1 MQCGL
6 CSFGKIG
13 LGLVVLAGAAV
24 GGALVAP
31 LLTGTNAVAQAGSG
45 SVAPVRIATVDV
57 LSLVERMV
65 TSERYAS
72 SRQTNVNAQAKM
84 LEDERNKLGPV
95 ANEAQAAM
103 QKAVAES
110 QGLKDGDPKLE
121 ELKKTFQDAQN
132 KMQGLQQQEGE
143 LQRKAQDSVE
153 SFNTQQV
160 GEVYALV
167 MAAAQELATKNGYSH
182 VIASR
187 NGPVSIRSN
196 NVPGAVQEILA
207 RPVVVGIA
215 GDDLTERVAD
225 ALKIGP
231 AVGDAGGAA
240 GGVPPV
246 VQGQPM
252 ELPATTPAATP
263 AGGKGEEKK

>member
-6 CSFGKIG
+6 CSVGKIG
-13 LGLVVLAGAAV
+13 LGLVVLAGAAA

-72 SRQTNVNAQAKM
+72 ARQTNVNTQAKM

-95 ANEAQAAM
+95 ATEAQAAM

-160 GEVYALV
+160 GEVYSLV

-182 VIASR
+182 VLASR
-187 NGPVSIRSN
+187 NGSVTIRSN

-240 GGVPPV
+240 GVPPV

-252 ELPATTPAATP
+252 ELPATTPAAAP